1 MTVSYQ
7 AWQAA
12 QLADAN
18 GAIGGD
24 GSYWGV
30 RLSLGSQHSQS
41 QQLQKQTT
49 NQAGTLTA
57 GRDVGITATGNQ
69 GAEGDI
75 LLQGTQVK
83 AGRDISLDAKRDVL
97 LLASADTPTLSGKN
111 SSGGGSSRAIQAR
124 AGCAY

>member
-1 MTVSYQ
+1 MLLPASVKPSAITVIKAGLSSYQ

-30 RLSLGSQHSQS
+30 SLSLGSQHSQS

-57 GRDVGITATGNQ
+57 GRDVAITAT
-69 GAEGDI
+69 A
-75 LLQGTQVK
+75 T
-83 AGRDISLDAKRDVL
+83 
-97 LLASADTPTLSGKN
+97 
-111 SSGGGSSRAIQAR
+111 GGLRAISCCKAR
-124 AGCAY
+124 K